1 MIKDNITRIIG
12 MQIMTITITKMGTKI
27 IRTDRL
33 MIFKTIIRMITIIKI
48 IKISKIIITIQ
59 TIIMKIITA
68 IKIIIKII
76 TMI

>member
-12 MQIMTITITKMGTKI
+12 MLIMTITITKMGTKI

-33 MIFKTIIRMITIIKI
+33 MIIKTIIRIIIIIKI

-59 TIIMKIITA
+59 TIIMKIITV